1 MIAGLSTATFTLV
14 HVAITFVAIAS
25 GLVVLYG
32 LLKARRME
40 GWTDL
45 FLAFTA
51 LTDVTSF
58 MFPFHGLTPAFNLAI
73 VSSLVLLPTLAARY
87 AFSMAGQ
94 WRGVYVAG
102 AVLSLYLNCFVLVA
116 QSFDKIAALH
126 SIAPNGSEPPFLVV
140 QGVVLFLFLFAGLVA
155 FRRFRPIG

>member
-1 MIAGLSTATFTLV
+1 MIAGLSIATFTLV
-14 HVAITFVAIAS
+14 HVAITLVAIAS

-32 LLKARRME
+32 LLTARRME

-45 FLAFTA
+45 FLVFTV
-51 LTDVTSF
+51 LTDATSF
-58 MFPFHGLTPAFNLAI
+58 MFPFHGFTPAFNLAI
-73 VSSLVLLPTLAARY
+73 VSSVVLLPTLAARY

-94 WRGVYVAG
+94 WRGVYVVG
-102 AVLSLYLNCFVLVA
+102 ALLSLYLNCFVLVA
-116 QSFDKIAALH
+116 QSFQKIPSLH
-126 SIAPNGSEPPFLVV
+126 SLAPNGNELLFLIV